1 MTDLRVIGADG
12 SLLDTVLELLPADPG
27 LLASSVVVFDGKR
40 PGHFLRRALA
50 RRIGRAYVPPRV
62 HTFSTFVDMLY
73 AGDLAGTGEELQP
86 LDAVGLLAS
95 LHRQASPRLGGERY
109 TSLEAFLPLGQR
121 LFSALEELRAEGAT
135 PAQVRAASTGL
146 QFVNGEMLATLFER
160 FYERILQTG
169 KTTPALRLAA
179 CAFRRNELLPG
190 EYARVILAGIAPSSR
205 DAVTLVRHLVTL
217 PRITCLVE
225 AGPGALD
232 LLRALGGSW
241 GDMPSPAAMP
251 PVHLYRAG
259 DTHGQVA
266 GLARMIG
273 ELRERGVPLDE
284 DTVIVVPSPDALF
297 PLVHW
302 VLPEVPEHNISLG
315 YPVVRTPVFGFL
327 AGVWNVLSSMRGG
340 EVGAGDYLRC
350 MLHPYIKSIRWNT
363 ATDATRIMFHTIEDF
378 LVRDK
383 GWTRFRLDDL
393 EQERELCV
401 RIAAASAGAEVP
413 FTPEE
418 AVRHLRSIHDATLR
432 SVLAAR
438 TLGDAALRCIDML
451 AYVAAEGTAGRHQMF
466 RQFAVAIIDRLDK
479 IRSSS
484 LGASVVTSSTAFG
497 TLLRQ
502 LVEDVVVPFHGTP
515 LKGLQ
520 VLGWLETRN
529 LRFKRVCILDVNED
543 ILPGG
548 DAVDP
553 LLPPQVR
560 TALGL
565 RGRREQELAA
575 EQQFAAL
582 LGGAEEVHLFFREG
596 GGKVPSRF
604 IEKILWERERT
615 SGDLSAAAAIRP
627 VTPRAALRQ
636 VAPTAVAKSAEVS
649 AALSRLPFSATM
661 LDAYL
666 RCPLRFFYAHVL
678 GLAERDDAEEEID
691 RAEIGTFVHGVLAEY
706 HRAQCDAPLEVAS
719 VDPVRLT
726 GIIVRRFE
734 QAYGADARGQRLLIR
749 MQVEKHLARYLTDW
763 RLPLIHQSP
772 VRVRHVEH
780 RMRCELRGVTLVGT
794 ADHIE
799 QRGETT
805 YIMDYKTGADES
817 KFRIRFD
824 AITGGDRESWAKA
837 IGSLQLPLYAMLY
850 RAESGATYR
859 ELAPV
864 YVMLGKERMGASVEL
879 PLFDAGDDIGAVMQ
893 DLEDVVTGLVGEI
906 RDPGVPFAATA
917 DLKKQCPQCAFR
929 EMCGTRWVRG
939 WQGIL

>member
-1 MTDLRVIGADG
+1 MSDLRVIGPDG
-12 SLLDTVLELLPADPG
+12 SLLDAVLELLPAEPE

-50 RRIGRAYVPPRV
+50 RRIGRAYVPPHV
-62 HTFSTFVDMLY
+62 HTFSTFVDTLY
-73 AGDLAGTGEELQP
+73 AGDLAGPGEELQP

-95 LHRQASPRLGGERY
+95 LHRDASPRLGGERY
-109 TSLEAFLPLGQR
+109 TSLETFLPLGRR
-121 LFSALEELRAEGAT
+121 LFSALEELRAQGAT
-135 PAQVRAASTGL
+135 PAQVRAASAGL

-160 FYERILQTG
+160 FYEQVLQTG

-179 CAFRRNELLPG
+179 CTARRNELLCDR
-190 EYARVILAGIAPSSR
+190 YARLILAGIAPSSR
-205 DAVTLVRHLVTL
+205 DAVTLVRHLLTL
-217 PRITCLVE
+217 PRTTCLVE
-225 AGPGALD
+225 AGPGAPELT
-232 LLRALGGSW
+232 RVLGGPR
-241 GDMPSPAAMP
+241 METPSPASMP

-259 DTHGQVA
+259 DTHGQVT
-266 GLARMIG
+266 GLARLIG
-273 ELRERGVPLDE
+273 ELRQRGIPLDE

-327 AGVWNVLSSMRGG
+327 AGVWNVLASMRDGQ
-340 EVGAGDYLRC
+340 VGAGDYLRC

-363 ATDATRIMFHTIEDF
+363 AADATRIMLHTIEDF

-383 GWTRFRLDDL
+383 GWTRFRLEDL
-393 EQERELCV
+393 EQERELSV
-401 RIAAASAGAEVP
+401 RIAAASSGAEVP

-418 AVRHLRSIHDATLR
+418 AVRHLRNIHDATLR

-451 AYVAAEGTAGRHQMF
+451 GYVAAEGTAGRHQMF
-466 RQFAVAIIDRLDK
+466 RQFAVAIIERLDK
-479 IRSSS
+479 ILHSS
-484 LGASVVTSSTAFG
+484 LGASVVTTPAAFG

-543 ILPGG
+543 VLPGG
-548 DAVDP
+548 DTVDP

-565 RGRREQELAA
+565 PGRREQELAA

-604 IEKILWERERT
+604 IEKILWERERAT
-615 SGDLSAAAAIRP
+615 GDLTAAAAIRP

-636 VAPTAVAKSAEVS
+636 VAPQAVAKSAEIS

-678 GLAERDDAEEEID
+678 GLTARDEAEEEID

-706 HRAQCDAPLEVAS
+706 HRAYRAAPLEAAS
-719 VDPVRLT
+719 VDPVRL
-726 GIIVRRFE
+726 GEIIMRRFE
-734 QAYGADARGQRLLIR
+734 QAYGPDAKGQRLLIR
-749 MQVEKHLARYLTDW
+749 MQVEKHLARYLAEW
-763 RLPLIHQSP
+763 RLPLIQQTT
-772 VRVRHVEH
+772 VRVLHVEH

-799 QRGETT
+799 KRGETT

-817 KFRIRFD
+817 RFRIRFD
-824 AITGGDRESWAKA
+824 DIAAGNRESWGKG
-837 IGSLQLPLYAMLY
+837 IGSLQLPVYAMLY
-850 RAESGATYR
+850 RAASGTAYR

-864 YVMLGKERMGASVEL
+864 YVMLGKENLGGSLES
-879 PLFDAGDDIGAVMQ
+879 PLFEHDVDIDTVMQ
-893 DLEDVVTGLVGEI
+893 DLEGVLTRLVGEI
-906 RDPGVPFAATA
+906 RDPDVPFTATA
-917 DLKKQCPQCAFR
+917 DLKKHCPQCAFR
-929 EMCGTRWVRG
+929 ETCGTRWVRG
-939 WQGIL
+939 WQGNL